1 MGLRA
6 STLRALG
13 YRVEGLFGGLEFMQG
28 WVGERER
35 EIEVQIDRLMELG
48 RWVDELVGQR
58 YS

>member
-1 MGLRA
+1 MFGVLSFFYLGFKALGLRA

-35 EIEVQIDRLMELG
+35 DRG
-48 RWVDELVGQR
+48 TDR
-58 YS
+58 